1 MSYNKQPSM
10 PEPMSGRAIEDII
23 MKNPVVESVQCSSG
37 FCFHSGTCTNSPNA
51 TCTCSVGFVG
61 SRCSKNGM
69 KDFRDELNNT
79 WGYNNVTASGYVDK
93 VKLILEEHINYDYE
107 LIKTVNYT
115 NEILDKIATE
125 LRNQTRRKWE
135 MRNADFLPLTED
147 YIEILSTIVTILNGE
162 GCGVGQTRNCSVNAT
177 LYSSF
182 LSYAEDNLVQISSL
196 MGMTRVEEGEMKTIE
211 KDSAISF
218 TILKSRGKDL
228 PFVFEAAYGSVTLPY
243 WETFQDTIGGRT
255 IVLSVLTYHKS
266 PYGFVKNMDAVASG
280 VIKVVV
286 TDKNG
291 KRIDLRDKD
300 DPVDM
305 SVDMTQYCLAATHT
319 WEDMNKLSDGRST
332 CVAFKNETYSA
343 FVLEIKIKSL
353 TKCTLYGRYGTIG
366 YPTKI
371 KRDIVVKTKG
381 RNLILDSKPF
391 GLPVNFDNQLLQI
404 TIYNTHYAKR
414 GYMDPLVI
422 TLQCED
428 DVAKRKKRQA
438 LSNVHEYRVQEITLS
453 QLGSTSWADSNSAQ
467 IDKAEGADIKFKS
480 TFFGTFASNTLFIP
494 PATIDFE
501 AIFTNFLER
510 LRLTPHVLVIF
521 VILFVL
527 VVILTIFLRRMDIS
541 DHLIWDYLP
550 LADNK
555 RQDTYKYT
563 ISVFTAIRSSRM
575 LTSTPYFVLEGS
587 KGSTGDRILFDG
599 QRENFGAGTCSNF
612 LMSTDDELGKLKRIT
627 IWTDNKG
634 SSPDWMLSK
643 VVIID
648 LTTKESYTFLCG
660 EWISQ
665 KYGNCDTWAVLEPL
679 SKGLLVRETIFTETT
694 RKGFFDDHLWFSI
707 SKRPNYSQFT
717 RVQRLWTLMALL
729 FLSMVASAMWFNQE
743 PSEEDKDPDTVSEIR
758 TVELGPFKL
767 SYKQL
772 YVGFMSSLITFVPS
786 IIIVAI
792 FKNRKIKQGN
802 NNTSDPEKSE
812 VVAMENKQR
821 RLLLPWQ
828 SVFFAY
834 ALIGLCIATGGT
846 FTFLYSLE
854 FGTDKTN
861 DWLMSF
867 VFGTLLGVLIL
878 EPIKVLLFAILI
890 ACCLQRSK
898 EILSDVGNPYQDVY
912 VKEDDAEE
920 ESDEVEAKLVYHPC
934 PIAKANTRKNQM
946 KKKRL
951 KLDNELVE
959 QFKSFLLCVLYIFIL
974 AMICSHVTTTT
985 AFRQNE
991 SMTIS
996 VNRSFVVTTI
1006 DDIWTW
1012 LTDYYINA
1020 TWTKYFV
1027 NDDLRTAYEQRFT
1040 YDEYSYRMSLIQL
1053 RQVRSYGNCSGPK
1066 VVQDV
1071 VTRCTND
1078 YDIETASTE
1087 NFCPGWEKFNASC
1100 FDENEITDYS
1110 FQYKSPEELKSFSYY
1125 GKYAYYGGGGYQMQ
1139 LGPKQSLVIKH
1150 VNMLRSKT
1158 WIDGNTRAVFIDSNT
1173 FNANSRLFTHLKVV
1187 FEISEYGAITMTTI
1201 SKSSNLYPYVY
1212 ALDYVILCL
1221 QIVFVII
1228 ILTKMVLFGIKVFK
1242 LKRKCFVTFGMWI
1255 TLAEIL
1261 LALSAF
1267 VFFIIRIDKTI
1278 KAVDDI
1284 NGSNGAFVSFEEVEL
1299 YDEIYRSCL
1308 AGVFF
1313 LVILRLLQP
1322 LSFNYHLFVLE
1333 KSLSKARTDLISYSI
1348 LLSISL
1354 TAFASYL
1361 YLTLGRTVSDFK
1373 SMDASL
1379 GTLFQMLLSMI
1390 SFRFNVDMSS
1400 LQAQIVVSLFAFTVS
1415 MIGINLFIGIL
1426 TWNFYYI
1433 KLLQTDKEAT
1443 ENQLFNQELN
1453 DHFWWRVDKALRQLI
1468 FRRSPKSKNNYAL
1481 YKAIEKKIDCIDQKF
1496 NDITKEE
1503 IEWTFSA
1510 SAMMFICKKDQRRK
1524 LLGCCITAHNNDIQ
1538 YRFFDQMTKSTKIV
1552 LTLPYLR
1559 PGDAPEI
1566 ICYEVPLPLFILSG
1580 FKIPHS
1586 DCAKT
1591 EMFEFTINGNLH
1603 TAKCGS
1609 RITFKAGDIMPED
1622 IVHCSY
1628 DSMRSWQ
1635 TKLLREEESLGVY
1648 CSKFHSVPSHCFVVH
1663 RQESI
1668 KLDIGELHTFP
1679 DLERHRLFKTDHCI
1693 RLRSDKR
1700 IAIAISANA
1709 IQENGDIVIM
1719 VEKPF
1724 AALCPILQLYS
1735 TRKISGTIDICLPL
1749 RHQPTSHT
1757 LNSVTREFWVL
1768 IREKNALWKK
1778 TECQVEL
1785 DFDRIVL
1792 CLHLINMKTPTA
1804 ICVKEVLLPWG
1815 QLQPATQEWKF
1826 VGEISKLSQ
1835 NAAVQKHWRD
1845 LAEKCKVTYTSTF
1858 EDHHLP
1864 YFISV
1869 ENRKYVFNMDR
1880 CLFRRITKV
1889 PISDQEKCLAIL
1901 SAWLKGLKSKTG
1913 VFSLIPLLREYN
1925 LPYIPD
1931 L

>member
-1 MSYNKQPSM
+1 MAVQYLTDRSNSSFKDS
-10 PEPMSGRAIEDII
+10 D
-23 MKNPVVESVQCSSG
+23 PVVESVQCYSG
-37 FCFHSGTCTNSPNA
+37 YCFHSGTCTNSPNA
-51 TCTCSVGFVG
+51 TCTCTVGFVG
-61 SRCSKNGM
+61 GRCKKNGM
-69 KDFRDELNNT
+69 KAFRNELNNT
-79 WGYNNVTASGYVDK
+79 WGYNNTKASEYVGK
-93 VKLILEEHINYDYE
+93 VKQILQEHIFHQYE

-115 NEILDKIATE
+115 NEVLDIIATE
-125 LRNQTRRKWE
+125 MRNQTRKKYA
-135 MRNADFLPLTED
+135 MKNADFLPLTED
-147 YIEILSTIVTILNGE
+147 YVEILTTIVTILNDK
-162 GCGVGQTRNCSVNAT
+162 GCGVGQTVNCSVNAT
-177 LYSSF
+177 LLKYAFQYSTL
-182 LSYAEDNLVQISSL
+182 LSYAEDNLVQITSI
-196 MGMTRVEEGEMKTIE
+196 MGMTRVEEGEMTTIE
-211 KDSAISF
+211 KDGIISF
-218 TILKSRGKDL
+218 TILKSKGKDL
-228 PFVFEAAYGSVTLPY
+228 PFVFQAAYGSVTLPY

-266 PYGFVKNMDAVASG
+266 PYGFVDNLDAVASG
-280 VIKVVV
+280 VIKVVT

-291 KRIDLRDKD
+291 KILNLRDRD

-305 SVDMTQYCLAATHT
+305 TVDMTQVFSATHT
-319 WEDMNKLSDGRST
+319 WSDMERLADGRST
-332 CVAFKNETYSA
+332 CVAFRNETYSA
-343 FVLEIKIKSL
+343 FVLELKINSFS
-353 TKCTLYGRYGTIG
+353 KCTMYGIYGTTG
-366 YPTKI
+366 YPTSS
-371 KRDIVVKTKG
+371 KRDILVKTKG
-381 RNLILDSKPF
+381 MNLILDSKPY
-391 GLPVNFDNQLLQI
+391 GLPVTFDNQLLQI
-404 TIYNTHYAKR
+404 TIYNTNYWKGGH
-414 GYMDPLVI
+414 MDPLAI
-422 TLQCED
+422 TLRCED

-438 LSNVHEYRVQEITLS
+438 FSNVHQFRVQEITLS
-453 QLGSTSWADSNSAQ
+453 QLGSTTWADSNSAE
-467 IDKAEGADIKFKS
+467 IDKAEGNNIKFKS

-510 LRLTPHVLVIF
+510 LRLTPHVLIIF

-527 VVILTIFLRRMDIS
+527 IVILTIFLRRMDIS

-555 RQDTYKYT
+555 RQDSYKYT
-563 ISVFTAIRSSRM
+563 ISVFTAIRSSRL

-599 QRENFGAGTCSNF
+599 QRQNFSAGTCSNF
-612 LMSTDDELGKLKRIT
+612 FMSTENELGKLKRLT
-627 IWTDNKG
+627 MWTDNKG
-634 SSPDWMLSK
+634 RSPDWMLSK

-648 LTTKESYTFLCG
+648 LSTKESYTFLCG

-665 KYGNCDTWAVLEPL
+665 QYGNCDTWVVLEPL
-679 SKGLLVRETIFTETT
+679 SKGLLVRETIFTETA

-707 SKRPNYSQFT
+707 SKRPHYSQFT

-743 PSEEDKDPDTVSEIR
+743 PSKEDQDPDTVSAIR
-758 TVELGPFKL
+758 TVQLGPFKL

-792 FKNRKIKQGN
+792 FKNRKIKQE
-802 NNTSDPEKSE
+802 NTSYSDSQKESE
-812 VVAMENKQR
+812 IVSIENKKR
-821 RLLLPWQ
+821 RLVLPWQ
-828 SVFFAY
+828 SVYFAY
-834 ALIGLCIATGGT
+834 ALIGLCITTGGT

-867 VFGTLLGVLIL
+867 VFGTVLGVLIL
-878 EPIKVLLFAILI
+878 EPVKVLLFAILI

-898 EILSDVGNPYQDVY
+898 ETLSDVGNPYQN
-912 VKEDDAEE
+912 VKEDDVDGEC
-920 ESDEVEAKLVYHPC
+920 DDVVEAKIIYHPC
-934 PIAKANTRKNQM
+934 PIAKANTRKSQM
-946 KKKRL
+946 KKKRF
-951 KLDNELVE
+951 KLDNELAE
-959 QFKSFLLCVLYIFIL
+959 HFKSFLLCIFYIFIL
-974 AMICSHVTTTT
+974 AMICSHITTTT

-991 SMTIS
+991 AMSIS
-996 VNRSFVVTTI
+996 INNSFVVNTT

-1012 LTDYYINA
+1012 LIDYYINA

-1040 YDEYSYRMSLIQL
+1040 YDGYNYRMSLIQL

-1066 VVQDV
+1066 VVQNV

-1078 YDIETASTE
+1078 YDIETESTE
-1087 NFCPGWEKFNASC
+1087 NFCPGWEKFNSSC
-1100 FDENEITDYS
+1100 FDENEIIDYS
-1110 FQYKSPEELKSFSYY
+1110 FQYKSSKELKSFSYL
-1125 GKYAYYGGGGYQMQ
+1125 GKYAYYGGGGYRMQ
-1139 LGPKQSLVIKH
+1139 LGPKQSLVINH
-1150 VNMLRSKT
+1150 VNQLRSKT
-1158 WIDGNTRAVFIDSNT
+1158 WIDGNTRAIFVDSNT

-1212 ALDYVILCL
+1212 ALDYIILCL
-1221 QIVFVII
+1221 QIIFVII
-1228 ILTKMVLFGIKVFK
+1228 IVVKMILFGINVFK

-1255 TLAEIL
+1255 TLAEIVLAL
-1261 LALSAF
+1261 LAI

-1284 NGSNGAFVSFEEVEL
+1284 NDSNGAFVSFEEVEL
-1299 YDEIYRSCL
+1299 YDEIYRLCI

-1313 LVILRLLQP
+1313 IVILRLLQP

-1361 YLTLGRTVSDFK
+1361 YLTLGRYVFDFK
-1373 SMDASL
+1373 SMDSAL
-1379 GTLFQMLLSMI
+1379 GTLLQMLLSMI

-1400 LQAQIVVSLFAFTVS
+1400 MQAQVVVSLFAFTVS
-1415 MIGINLFIGIL
+1415 IIGINIFIGIL

-1443 ENQLFNQELN
+1443 QNVLFNQELN
-1453 DHFWWRVDKALRQLI
+1453 DHFWWRVDQVLRRLI
-1468 FRRSPKSKNNYAL
+1468 FRRTPKSKNNDAL
-1481 YKAIEKKIDCIDQKF
+1481 YKKVEKKIDCIDQKF

-1503 IEWTFSA
+1503 IEWTFSTT
-1510 SAMMFICKKDQRRK
+1510 AMMFICKKDHRRN

-1538 YRFFDQMTKSTKIV
+1538 YRFFDQMTKSTKVV

-1566 ICYEVPLPLFILSG
+1566 ICYEVPLSLFILSG

-1586 DCAKT
+1586 CSAKT
-1591 EMFEFTINGNLH
+1591 DMFEFIINGDLQ

-1609 RITFKAGDIMPED
+1609 RITFKDGSILAED

-1628 DSMRSWQ
+1628 DNMRTWQ

-1648 CSKFHSVPSHCFVVH
+1648 CCKFHSVPSHCFVVH

-1668 KLDIGELHTFP
+1668 KLDIGELHKFP
-1679 DLERHRLFKTDHCI
+1679 DLERHRLLKSDQCI

-1700 IAIAISANA
+1700 IGIAISANA
-1709 IQENGDIVIM
+1709 VQENGDIIIM

-1735 TRKISGTIDICLPL
+1735 TRKINGTIDICLPL
-1749 RHQPTSHT
+1749 KHQPTS
-1757 LNSVTREFWVL
+1757 NIFNGVTREFWVL
-1768 IREKNALWKK
+1768 IREKNATWKK

-1785 DFDRIVL
+1785 DFDRIVV
-1792 CLHLINMKTPTA
+1792 CLRLINMKTPTA

-1815 QLQPATQEWKF
+1815 QLQSATQDWKF
-1826 VGEISKLSQ
+1826 VREINQLSQ

-1845 LAEKCKVTYTSTF
+1845 LAEKCKVTFTSKF
-1858 EDHHLP
+1858 EDHHIP

-1880 CLFRRITKV
+1880 CLFRRITAV
-1889 PISDQEKCLAIL
+1889 PISDQEKFLTIL
-1901 SAWLKGLKSKTG
+1901 STWLKGLKSKTG
-1913 VFSLIPLLREYN
+1913 VTSLIPLLREYN
-1925 LPYIPD
+1925 LPYLPD